1 MNGFVNY
8 YSSSVMEEGVVRG
21 LGLVTYG
28 TLSLYSGQLV
38 FPRNSNIA
46 RNKQKHKKEENERE
60 REKKKKKKKKKGKKK
75 RRKKVDC

>member
-1 MNGFVNY
+1 M
-8 YSSSVMEEGVVRG
+8 VRG

-60 REKKKKKKKKKGKKK
+60 REKEKKKE
-75 RRKKVDC
+75 RKKEERKLTASVLVQDESTQELKKNADFN